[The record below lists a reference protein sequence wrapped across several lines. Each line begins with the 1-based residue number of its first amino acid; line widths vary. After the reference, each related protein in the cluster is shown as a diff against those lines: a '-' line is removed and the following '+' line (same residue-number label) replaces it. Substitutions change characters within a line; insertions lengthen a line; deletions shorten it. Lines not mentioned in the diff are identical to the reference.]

1 MDKMIDL
8 ISPCPIEPAYLSV
21 KSKKVKPLTPNVL
34 ESKDAEAS
42 QKKKEEWPQSL
53 KDYVQR
59 VFATVA
65 EEDYDQAQ
73 EELKNLVGK
82 YHAESKLWEVDWD
95 NMPIPEYVYLLLVR
109 GDLLNNM
116 ILTFFASFV
125 TDINAVQEISK
136 EEIVSLLVRC

>member
-1 MDKMIDL
+1 M
-8 ISPCPIEPAYLSV
+8 SV

-34 ESKDAEAS
+34 ESKDAEPS
-42 QKKKEEWPQSL
+42 PKKKEEWPQSL

-82 YHAESKLWEVDWD
+82 YHAESKLWEVDWE
-95 NMPIPEYVYLLLVR
+95 NMPIPEYVSFAIGRSVPLH
-109 GDLLNNM
+109 NM
-116 ILTFFASFV
+116 VLISFASFV
-125 TDINAVQEISK
+125 AGINLVQEISK
-136 EEIVSLLVRC
+136 KEIVSTFFGVRIDCSLLKLCCRIIG